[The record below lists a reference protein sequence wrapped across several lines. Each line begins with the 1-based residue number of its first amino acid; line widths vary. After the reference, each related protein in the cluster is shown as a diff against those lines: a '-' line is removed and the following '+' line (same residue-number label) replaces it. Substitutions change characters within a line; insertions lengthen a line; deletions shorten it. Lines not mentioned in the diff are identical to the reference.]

1 MQRRNYMGEL
11 EKNEFKETI
20 KALTEEESIEAI
32 KVMSSENLWQ
42 ELIRRNTSMVQKI
55 NEIEDIL
62 GISVDNINPITVKA
76 WEDIKTRYDDLE
88 DKFKRIMKG
97 FGK

>member
-1 MQRRNYMGEL
+1 MGEL
-11 EKNEFKETI
+11 EKKEFKETI
-20 KALTEEESIEAI
+20 KALTDEESIEAI

-62 GISVDNINPITVKA
+62 GISVDNITPITVKA
-76 WEDIKTRYDDLE
+76 WEDIKNRYDDLE
-88 DKFKRIMKG
+88 DKFKKIMKG
-97 FGK
+97 FGR

>member
-1 MQRRNYMGEL
+1 MGEL
-11 EKNEFKETI
+11 EKKEFKETI

-76 WEDIKTRYDDLE
+76 WEDIKNRYDDLE
-88 DKFKRIMKG
+88 DKFKKIMKG

>member
-1 MQRRNYMGEL
+1 MGEL
-11 EKNEFKETI
+11 EKKEFKETI

>member
-1 MQRRNYMGEL
+1 MGEL
-11 EKNEFKETI
+11 EKKEFKETI
-20 KALTEEESIEAI
+20 KALTDEESIEAI

-76 WEDIKTRYDDLE
+76 WEDIKNRYDDLE
-88 DKFKRIMKG
+88 DKFKKIMKG

>member
-1 MQRRNYMGEL
+1 MGEL

-20 KALTEEESIEAI
+20 KALTDEESIEAI

-76 WEDIKTRYDDLE
+76 WEDIKARYDDLE

>member
-1 MQRRNYMGEL
+1 MGEL
-11 EKNEFKETI
+11 EKKEFKETI
-20 KALTEEESIEAI
+20 KALTDEESIEAI

-42 ELIRRNTSMVQKI
+42 ELIRRNTTMVQKI

-76 WEDIKTRYDDLE
+76 WEDIKNRYDDLE
-88 DKFKRIMKG
+88 DKFKKIMKG

>member
-1 MQRRNYMGEL
+1 MGEL
-11 EKNEFKETI
+11 EKKEFKETI
-20 KALTEEESIEAI
+20 KALTDEESIEAI

-76 WEDIKTRYDDLE
+76 WEDIKNRYDDLE
-88 DKFKRIMKG
+88 DKFKKIMKG
-97 FGK
+97 FGR

>member
-1 MQRRNYMGEL
+1 MGEL
-11 EKNEFKETI
+11 EKKEFKETI

-76 WEDIKTRYDDLE
+76 WEDIKNRYDDLE
-88 DKFKRIMKG
+88 DKFKKIMKG
-97 FGK
+97 FGR

>member
-1 MQRRNYMGEL
+1 MGEL
-11 EKNEFKETI
+11 EKKEFKETI
-20 KALTEEESIEAI
+20 KALTDEESIEAI

-62 GISVDNINPITVKA
+62 GISVDNINPISVKA
-76 WEDIKTRYDDLE
+76 WEDIKNRYDDLE

>member
-1 MQRRNYMGEL
+1 MGEL
-11 EKNEFKETI
+11 EKKEFKETI
-20 KALTEEESIEAI
+20 KALTDEESIEAI

-42 ELIRRNTSMVQKI
+42 ELIRRNTTMVQKI

-97 FGK
+97 FGR

>member
-1 MQRRNYMGEL
+1 MGEL
-11 EKNEFKETI
+11 EKKEFKETI
-20 KALTEEESIEAI
+20 KALTDEESIEAI

-62 GISVDNINPITVKA
+62 GISVDNITPITVKA
-76 WEDIKTRYDDLE
+76 WEDIKNRYDDLE
-88 DKFKRIMKG
+88 DKFKKIMKG

>member
-1 MQRRNYMGEL
+1 MGEL

>member
-1 MQRRNYMGEL
+1 MGEL

-76 WEDIKTRYDDLE
+76 WEDIKNRYDDLE
-88 DKFKRIMKG
+88 DKFKKIMKG
-97 FGK
+97 FGR

>member
-1 MQRRNYMGEL
+1 
-11 EKNEFKETI
+11 
-20 KALTEEESIEAI
+20 
-32 KVMSSENLWQ
+32 
-42 ELIRRNTSMVQKI
+42 MVQKI

-76 WEDIKTRYDDLE
+76 WEDIKNRYDDLE
-88 DKFKRIMKG
+88 DKFKKIMKG